1 MMNDREYKDFQWRAD
16 TICILIVASDLPE
29 IDIEIEK
36 NKLRVEVEEKW
47 PDKLRLYE
55 MIFESR
61 FDRLWKQWRNND
73 DT

>member
-16 TICILIVASDLPE
+16 TICILIVTSDLPE

-36 NKLRVEVEEKW
+36 NKLRAEVEEKW

-61 FDRLWKQWRNND
+61 FDRLWKQWRSTD